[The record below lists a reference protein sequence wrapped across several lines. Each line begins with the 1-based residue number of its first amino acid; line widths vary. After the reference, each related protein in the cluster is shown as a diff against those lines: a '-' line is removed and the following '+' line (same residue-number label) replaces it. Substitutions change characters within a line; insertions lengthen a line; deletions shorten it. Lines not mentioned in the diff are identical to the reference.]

1 VEERLALTLGERI
14 ADFGVFTVQALVF
27 LVVGGTMILV
37 IDRISRHF
45 GGGRVSQAQY
55 LTVMTLSLF
64 FGLFLKWEEG
74 YRDSQPLR
82 LQNESLVREIASL
95 KKDLDVKTTN
105 VETLERRFDK
115 FTADLTE
122 IGKDTG
128 KTLHGLQEKLKE
140 RDSQIVSLQKK
151 AAIRNQLVQLR
162 AEGNN
167 IIDKALSS
175 PTSPVPAAER
185 EQWSTNTIQYLRQNM
200 DARHVEEF
208 RNPPTPALHF
218 KGLPTSHDV
227 FASDVEARV
236 RVLEKFINEMQ

>member
-1 VEERLALTLGERI
+1 VEEHLALTLGERI

-27 LVVGGTMILV
+27 LLVGGTMILV
-37 IDRISRHF
+37 IDRISRYL

-55 LTVMTLSLF
+55 LTVMALSLF

-74 YRDSQPLR
+74 YRNSQPLR
-82 LQNESLVREIASL
+82 LQNESLTQEISSL
-95 KKDLDVKTTN
+95 KKDLDAKTTN

-128 KTLHGLQEKLKE
+128 KTLRGLQEKLKE

-151 AAIRNQLVQLR
+151 AAVRDQLVQLR

-167 IIDKALSS
+167 IVDKVLSS

-185 EQWSTNTIQYLRQNM
+185 EQWSANTIQYLRKNM
-200 DARHVEEF
+200 DARHAEEF
-208 RNPPTPALHF
+208 RNPPTAALHF
-218 KGLPTSHDV
+218 EGLPPSHEV
-227 FASDVEARV
+227 FVSDVEARV
-236 RVLEKFINEMQ
+236 RVLEKFINETQ